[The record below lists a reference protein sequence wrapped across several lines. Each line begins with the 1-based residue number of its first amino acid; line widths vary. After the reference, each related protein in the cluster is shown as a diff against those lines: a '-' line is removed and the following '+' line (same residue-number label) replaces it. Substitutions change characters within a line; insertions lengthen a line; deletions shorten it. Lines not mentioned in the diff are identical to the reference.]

1 MIKFL
6 RFVPIQL
13 TFFLI
18 IGILFGNF
26 IDFKPIYIIGS
37 LVFLL
42 ICIAIFYVVSNKYF
56 SKIIFIFT
64 LLVFT
69 TFVFIG
75 IASITLN
82 KEINN
87 NRHYSNIQEFSEVVP
102 LEAILKI
109 KKELKPSAYF
119 KKYEAIVK
127 LINNE
132 HCIGKILVNVKKD
145 STVKVLKVDDEI
157 LTTTQF
163 FEIQNSQN
171 PYEFNYRDYLK
182 NQQIYH
188 QVSISKESF
197 LIKPNPKST
206 IYGIAANIRFQI
218 NKSLIKSGFKN
229 DELALINA
237 LLLGQRQTISEDLL
251 TSYTDAGAV
260 HILAVSGLHIGI
272 ILLFLIFIFRGL
284 NSFKNGKLITAVLI
298 ISILWFYAII
308 AGLSASVVRAVAMF
322 TALSVGLLLNK
333 PSNVYNTLFISMFF
347 LLLFHPFYL
356 FEVGFQLS
364 YLAVFSIV
372 WIQQKLENLWV
383 SKIWLFRKMWQL
395 FSVSIAAQLGILPL
409 SLFYF
414 HQFPT
419 LFFVANML
427 IIPFLGFI
435 LIAGIIIIILSICD
449 VLPQAL
455 ADFYIFIL
463 QKMNEITTFVSS
475 IDSFIIRD
483 ISMSLL
489 LMLAIYFVIILLF
502 KWVEKKKYSR
512 LMFVFFSIIM
522 SQAIL
527 IYEKYE
533 RQSKKELIVFNSPRK
548 STIGLRNGDKITFTA
563 SSLGRITK
571 SYLIGTGIKDI
582 TFFKQSTKVLNFKDE
597 TVLIV
602 DSLGYYNFNSIKPTI
617 ILLQHSPKINLN
629 RLIENVKPTI
639 IVADATNY
647 KSYIKFWEE
656 TSRKNKTPFY
666 TTVKKGAYILKD

>member
-522 SQAIL
+522 VQAIL

>member
-455 ADFYIFIL
+455 ADLYIFIL

-489 LMLAIYFVIILLF
+489 LMLAIYFIIILLF

-522 SQAIL
+522 FQAIL

-629 RLIENVKPTI
+629 RLIENVKPII

>member
-522 SQAIL
+522 FQAIL

>member
-157 LTTTQF
+157 STTTQF

-206 IYGIAANIRFQI
+206 IYGIATNIRFQI

-522 SQAIL
+522 FQAIL

>member
-522 SQAIL
+522 FQAIL

-629 RLIENVKPTI
+629 RLIENVKPII

>member
-272 ILLFLIFIFRGL
+272 IFLFLIFIFRGL

-522 SQAIL
+522 FQAIL